1 MMLGGGFGTGA
12 FVDEEYVVDAMG
24 RISARVPDDL
34 EAELEAFIDGKRL
47 DRSTA
52 IRKPL
57 SESLDEWR
65 TTQAL
70 EAFEQGE
77 IPFTR
82 AVALAGVDAW
92 EFARLARDRDITWV
106 DGEHL
111 MSDLDDL

>member
-1 MMLGGGFGTGA
+1 MMSVGGFGTGA

-24 RISARVPDDL
+24 RISARIPDDL
-34 EAELEAFIDGKRL
+34 EAELEAFIDAERL

-52 IRKPL
+52 IRKLL

-65 TTQAL
+65 NTQAL
-70 EAFEQGE
+70 ETLERGE
-77 IPFTR
+77 ITFTR

-106 DGEHL
+106 DDEYL
-111 MSDLDDL
+111 ISDLDDL